1 MIRLVEQRLE
11 YTFEAGWTASQYDR
25 WPYFLAHFQSA
36 CKGNKAV
43 DFVAIDP
50 TGDALWLIELKDYRL
65 DQGKPPIKSATLAD
79 TIALK
84 VRDSL
89 AGLFAAAKYDA
100 HHAPAAG
107 AQRSRSSQPASQ
119 SSSYAQHAHAAEAQ
133 RSLQAKRIR
142 VVLHLEQPRQTS
154 KLFPRP
160 YDLVDIQQ
168 KLKQRVR
175 AIDPHPVV
183 TEIGA
188 PHPLPWSFR
197 SIP

>member
-1 MIRLVEQRLE
+1 MIRLVEQQLE
-11 YTFEAGWTASQYDR
+11 HTFEAEWTASKYDE
-25 WPYFLAHFQSA
+25 WPFYRNHFSGA
-36 CKGNKAV
+36 CAGNKAI

-50 TGDALWLIELKDYRL
+50 TCDVLWLIELKDYRRYRRTKGI
-65 DQGKPPIKSATLAD
+65 DLAD
-79 TIALK
+79 EMAIK

-89 AGLFAAAKYDA
+89 AGLFAAAKHD
-100 HHAPAAG
+100 
-107 AQRSRSSQPASQ
+107 
-119 SSSYAQHAHAAEAQ
+119 AQHPHAADAQ

-154 KLFPRP
+154 KLFPRA
-160 YDLVDIQQ
+160 YDRVDVTQ

-188 PHPLPWSFR
+188 SHSLPWSFR

>member
-1 MIRLVEQRLE
+1 MIRLVEQKLE
-11 YTFEAGWTASQYDR
+11 HTFDDGWTASQYDR
-25 WPYFLAHFQSA
+25 WPFYQKHFQWSWA
-36 CKGNKAV
+36 RDEPGNKSV

-50 TGDALWLIELKDYRL
+50 AGDTLWLVELKDYRQHRRKKQISL
-65 DQGKPPIKSATLAD
+65 PDE
-79 TIALK
+79 IAFK

-100 HHAPAAG
+100 N
-107 AQRSRSSQPASQ
+107 
-119 SSSYAQHAHAAEAQ
+119 HAHVADARRSLEAQ
-133 RSLQAKRIR
+133 RIR

-160 YDLVDIQQ
+160 YDLADVQQ

-188 PHPLPWSFR
+188 SHSLPWSIR

>member
-1 MIRLVEQRLE
+1 MIRLAEQQLE
-11 YTFEAGWTASQYDR
+11 HTFGVDWTASKYDE
-25 WPYFLAHFQSA
+25 WPFYQKHFQWSWV
-36 CKGNKAV
+36 KDEPGNKAV

-50 TGDALWLIELKDYRL
+50 EGHELWLIELKDYRVHRRNKKIPL
-65 DQGKPPIKSATLAD
+65 PDE
-79 TIALK
+79 IALK

-89 AGLFAAAKYDA
+89 AGLFAAAKHDA
-100 HHAPAAG
+100 HHG
-107 AQRSRSSQPASQ
+107 
-119 SSSYAQHAHAAEAQ
+119 HAAEAQ

-142 VVLHLEQPRQTS
+142 VVLHLEQPRKRS

-160 YDLVDIQQ
+160 YSLADVQQ

-175 AIDPHPVV
+175 GIDPHPVV

-188 PHPLPWSFR
+188 PHALPWSFR